1 MIRTTLHNILLAAWQ
16 KTCSLRRVVQH
27 TTFTFACSFI
37 MMMAGLMIASCIR
50 EPELHLPYR
59 TTRDIEIP
67 VVDLDLIAYWNY
79 ELEYGIHYD
88 WQAEWVLEW
97 DDEARKAFGDSIGY
111 TNPEVFNL
119 RRYYTK
125 NEAYGKHTSVL
136 ENTTHGST
144 FHGSYD
150 WGFWDI
156 LVWSDVTSQEDVQSL
171 NFDERSSLDSVTA
184 YTNQSMHTS
193 RFNAPK
199 YTRAYYQ
206 PEQLFSAYDRAVE
219 INENLDGFVFDTLRN
234 VWVKQLDMILQ
245 PITYIYLT
253 QIILHNNRNKILGV
267 DGAADMSSM
276 AQSTNLNT
284 GVAGAT
290 PIDVTYNV
298 LFKPAVTLSEKSRP
312 YIDVKVPNEVVS
324 VIGGRMLTF
333 GICGQNGN
341 KVFNRS
347 DVKDYYRHYM
357 DVNMQFNNGMDS
369 TFIFDITEKVR
380 DRWKGGVITIEL
392 DMDTIPV
399 PQRTGGSAFDA
410 VVKDYEDGGTHEF
423 DM

>member
-1 MIRTTLHNILLAAWQ
+1 MRRTTLHNILLAAYQ
-16 KTCSLRRVVQH
+16 KACSLRRVVRH

-37 MMMAGLMIASCIR
+37 LTVAGLMIVSCIR

-59 TTRDIEIP
+59 SPRDLEIP

-79 ELEYGIHYD
+79 KLEYGIQYD
-88 WQAEWVLEW
+88 WRAEWVLGW
-97 DDEARKAFGDSIGY
+97 DDEAVRAFGDSIGY

-125 NEAYGKHTSVL
+125 REPYGKHTSVL
-136 ENTTHGST
+136 ENTTHERT
-144 FHGSYD
+144 FHGEYD

-156 LVWSDVTSQEDVQSL
+156 LVWSDFTTQDVVQSL
-171 NFDERSSLDSVTA
+171 NFDERSTLDSVTA
-184 YTNQSMHTS
+184 YTNPSMHTS
-193 RFNAPK
+193 RFNAPN

-206 PEQLFSAYDRAVE
+206 PEELFSAYDRAVE
-219 INENLDGFVFDTLRN
+219 INENLDGFEFDSIRN
-234 VWVKQLDMILQ
+234 VWVKQLDMVLE

-253 QIILHNNRNKILGV
+253 QIILHNNRNKIMGV
-267 DGAADMSSM
+267 DGVADMSSM
-276 AQSTNLNT
+276 AYSTNVNT
-284 GVAGAT
+284 GVAGNT

-298 LFKPAVTLSEKSRP
+298 LFKPQVTLTDKCRP
-312 YIDVKVPNEVVS
+312 YINVKEPNEVVS
-324 VIGGRMLTF
+324 AIYGRMLTF

-341 KVFNRS
+341 RIKQAS
-347 DVKDYYRHYM
+347 DVKDKHRHYM

-369 TFIFDITEKVR
+369 TFIFDITDKVR
-380 DRWKGGVITIEL
+380 NRWKGGVITIEL

-399 PQRTGGSAFDA
+399 PQRSGGSAFDA

-423 DM
+423 EM